1 MIDIVFIII
10 KNLLVTICNIIISLP
25 LTLIYD
31 IINWVIE
38 SVKQIC
44 DVFELE
50 SDTEDDGEGEEDNPE
65 HHVGFK
71 QTGGTN

>member
-50 SDTEDDGEGEEDNPE
+50 SDTEDDGEEDNSE

-71 QTGGTN
+71 QTGGTD

>member
-1 MIDIVFIII
+1 MINIIFIII

-50 SDTEDDGEGEEDNPE
+50 SDTEDDGEGDEDNSE

-71 QTGGTN
+71 TGGTN